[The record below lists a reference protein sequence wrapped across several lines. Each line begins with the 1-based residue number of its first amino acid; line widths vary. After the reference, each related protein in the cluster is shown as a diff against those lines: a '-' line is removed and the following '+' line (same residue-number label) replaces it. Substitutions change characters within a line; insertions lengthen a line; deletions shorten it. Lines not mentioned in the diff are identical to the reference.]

1 MVRKRLGPIAAAS
14 LVRGAFLTALAWAA
28 LLWPGATIADQ
39 NDRRLDGLFEQLH
52 ITPDPAEAGAI
63 EQQIWQIWLESDDA
77 TVNGLM
83 LQGIAAMSL
92 RQLDLALDRFDRM
105 VEHAP
110 AFAEGWNKRATVYYL
125 MGDFEASVVDIKRT
139 LGLEPRHFGA
149 LSGLGLIYDAIDQP
163 RAALRSFEAAL
174 RLNPHLEGARDR
186 VEELRRALQGRRA

>member
-1 MVRKRLGPIAAAS
+1 MVRAKPGPIPGAS
-14 LVRGAFLTALAWAA
+14 LIWGAFLMSLAWAA
-28 LLWPGATIADQ
+28 LLLPGPAIADQ
-39 NDRRLDGLFEQLH
+39 NDRRLDGLFERLH
-52 ITPDPAEAGAI
+52 AAPGAGDAKAI

-77 TVNGLM
+77 TVDRLM
-83 LQGIAAMSL
+83 QQGIAAMHL

-105 VEHAP
+105 VERAP

-125 MGDFEASVVDIKRT
+125 MGDFEASVVDIERT

-174 RLNPHLEGARDR
+174 RLNPHLESIRGR
-186 VEELRRALQGRRA
+186 VEELRRVLGGRRA

>member
-1 MVRKRLGPIAAAS
+1 MVRGKPGPIS
-14 LVRGAFLTALAWAA
+14 GVLPVWCAFLSALAWAA
-28 LLWPGATIADQ
+28 LLSPGPAVADQ
-39 NDRRLDGLFEQLH
+39 NDGRLDGLFERLH
-52 ITPDPAEAGAI
+52 APPGAADAKAI

-77 TVNGLM
+77 TVNRLM
-83 LQGIAAMSL
+83 RQGIAAMGL
-92 RQLDLALDRFDRM
+92 RQLGLALDRFDRM

-125 MGDFEASVVDIKRT
+125 MGDFEASVVDIERT

-174 RLNPHLEGARDR
+174 RVHPHLESAGAR
-186 VEELRRALQGRRA
+186 VEELRRVLGGRRA